1 MRTNSEETGMA
12 TLHVRNVPDKLYK
25 RIHKL
30 AEQENRSVTAEV
42 IRLLT
47 QGVRAREAR
56 RGVADVIDRIRRRAQ
71 KVELPR
77 GWTDSAELIRE
88 DRSR

>member
-1 MRTNSEETGMA
+1 MA

-30 AEQENRSVTAEV
+30 AEAENRSVTAEV
-42 IRLLT
+42 IRLLS
-47 QGVRAREAR
+47 QGVQAREAR
-56 RGVADVIDRIRRRAQ
+56 RGVADVLDRIRRRAQ

-77 GWTDSAELIRE
+77 DWTDSTDLLRE
-88 DRSR
+88 DHNR

>member
-1 MRTNSEETGMA
+1 MA

-30 AEQENRSVTAEV
+30 AEAENRSVTAEV
-42 IRLLT
+42 IRLLS
-47 QGVRAREAR
+47 QGVQAREAR
-56 RGVADVIDRIRRRAQ
+56 RGVADVLDRIRRRAQ

-77 GWTDSAELIRE
+77 GWTDSAELLRE

>member
-1 MRTNSEETGMA
+1 MA

-25 RIHKL
+25 RIYKL
-30 AEQENRSVTAEV
+30 AEAENRSVTAEV
-42 IRLLT
+42 IRLLS
-47 QGVRAREAR
+47 QGVQAREAR

-77 GWTDSAELIRE
+77 SWTDSAELIRE